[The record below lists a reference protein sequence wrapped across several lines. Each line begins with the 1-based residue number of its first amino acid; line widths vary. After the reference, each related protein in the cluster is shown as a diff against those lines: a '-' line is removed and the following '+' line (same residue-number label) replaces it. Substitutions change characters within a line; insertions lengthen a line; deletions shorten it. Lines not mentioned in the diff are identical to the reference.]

1 MTSEVESK
9 KGGPYTKEKQEK
21 RRNQVY
27 ELHFEKGYSGRK
39 IADMLKIN
47 RNTINEDIQF
57 LYTESGKALPEITE
71 ALIVKLLERLE
82 GQHARLQDELEKQED
97 FQKRIVIEKMLLAV
111 NGKIAQLL
119 VKCSTQNWDV
129 LARVRNLGW

>member
-1 MTSEVESK
+1 MTLEAESK
-9 KGGPYTKEKQEK
+9 KGGPCTKEEKEK

-39 IADMLKIN
+39 IADMLRIS

-57 LYTESGKALPEITE
+57 LYTEIGNALPKITGE
-71 ALIVKLLERLE
+71 LIAKLLERLE

-97 FQKRIVIEKMLLAV
+97 FQKRMAIQKMLLAI
-111 NGKIAQLL
+111 NGKIAQLS
-119 VKCSTQNWDV
+119 VKYPTYSW
-129 LARVRNLGW
+129 